1 MEECI
6 NSGEISMESDK
17 AFSNDIKGNMYNYL
31 GEIMYVWFLY
41 HISQNLS
48 STKKSKID
56 TT

>member
-17 AFSNDIKGNMYNYL
+17 AFSNDIEDNIYNYL
-31 GEIMYVWFLY
+31 REIMYAWFLY

-48 STKKSKID
+48 STKKLKIGI
-56 TT
+56 T